1 MTAAGVLLP
10 AQAFPATLRKGKETK
25 ILEGK
30 KEEEEKAV
38 STSIKTSLLLFV
50 SHFIFQ
56 GEEKGSRVGVPAHG
70 RGFRT

>member
-1 MTAAGVLLP
+1 MTASGVLLP
-10 AQAFPATLRKGKETK
+10 VQAFPATLRKGKETK

-30 KEEEEKAV
+30 KEEEKAV